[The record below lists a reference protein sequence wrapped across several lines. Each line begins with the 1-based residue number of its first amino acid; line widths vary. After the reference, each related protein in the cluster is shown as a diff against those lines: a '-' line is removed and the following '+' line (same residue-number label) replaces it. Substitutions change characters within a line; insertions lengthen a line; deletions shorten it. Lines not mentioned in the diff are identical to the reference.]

1 MSYTAHSLTD
11 GFGKAEGALSTVM
24 NTLRILIGPAAAL
37 AIAMPAMLAAQQLER
52 DTPVLSEELAKN
64 LEGYS
69 YKEGPESEL
78 EFRGTSIALAASGDI
93 EVEFQEGRA
102 RVDVEVE
109 KLANAASYGPFTTYV
124 LWAVSADGRPNNLG
138 SIEVKDGHGS
148 LEASTSLSQFAL
160 IVSAEPHFAVT
171 APSRAIVLQNLGT
184 NVKAQKI
191 NIAGLKERIDYSS
204 LASQP
209 RDDKIPPD
217 LIQARYA
224 LDIAEGAEAGRLA
237 SREYSEAEQLLARA
251 EAAQK
256 DKKYSVRNT
265 TPQIAREAVQKAE
278 DARRQAVLAL
288 AEERRVAGANAA
300 RAEAEA
306 KAASEAAIAA
316 EAARRSESMAA
327 ESAAQ
332 AASSEA
338 EKRARA
344 DLTARLNRALPTR
357 LTDRGIVAEI
367 AGVQF
372 ATGAATLNTS
382 AREALARF
390 AGICV
395 TYPSLKFTVEGHTD
409 ITGSDETN
417 RKLSYARGITVRDYL
432 IQQGVDAAS
441 ISVEGLGPSRPVA
454 DNSTSEGRARNR
466 RVEIIL
472 TGDLVAGT

>member
-1 MSYTAHSLTD
+1 MRYPD
-11 GFGKAEGALSTVM
+11 VM
-24 NTLRILIGPAAAL
+24 NTSRFVTWTATAL
-37 AIAMPAMLAAQQLER
+37 AIAMPATLAAQQLER

-109 KLANAASYGPFTTYV
+109 KLANAASLRTIHHLRSLGRVGRWPPQQPGFNRGEGRSRFARSEH
-124 LWAVSADGRPNNLG
+124 LAFAVRIDRERRAALR
-138 SIEVKDGHGS
+138 GHR
-148 LEASTSLSQFAL
+148 
-160 IVSAEPHFAVT
+160 AEPRDRPPEPRYQRQGPENQHRRSQGAHRLFVA
-171 APSRAIVLQNLGT
+171 A
-184 NVKAQKI
+184 
-191 NIAGLKERIDYSS
+191 
-204 LASQP
+204 LAAARRQDP
-209 RDDKIPPD
+209 AD

-237 SREYSEAEQLLARA
+237 TREYTEAEQLLARA

-306 KAASEAAIAA
+306 KAASEAALAA
-316 EAARRSESMAA
+316 EAARRSEAMAA
-327 ESAAQ
+327 DSAAQ
-332 AASSEA
+332 AAASAA
-338 EKRARA
+338 EQKARA

-390 AGICV
+390 AGIV
-395 TYPSLKFTVEGHTD
+395 VSYPSLKFTVEGHTD

-454 DNSTSEGRARNR
+454 DNATSEGRARNR